1 MFEDGDEEYYRITKV
16 EPNPYIDFNHD
27 KLMTNTYIVASM
39 ILQEGLN
46 QIELN
51 TRAVV
56 YDYINAVREDSN
68 YELPF
73 YKVIKFVEQGIDLFE
88 K

>member
-1 MFEDGDEEYYRITKV
+1 
-16 EPNPYIDFNHD
+16 
-27 KLMTNTYIVASM
+27 M